1 MKLLAL
7 SALALAAAPAFAA
20 EPPQAAVPTPGA
32 AAILSSDYSA
42 AESEIRASKSTA
54 FDAGRDINL
63 GIILAKTGKT
73 AEAESRFMAVLNADE
88 QQVTVASGAQLSSHD
103 VARNALLQLHRGD
116 LSK

>member
-1 MKLLAL
+1 MKMFAL
-7 SALALAAAPAFAA
+7 GAIALAATPAFAA
-20 EPPQAAVPTPGA
+20 APQEATPTPGA

-42 AESEIRASKSTA
+42 AESQLRASTSTA

-63 GIILAKTGKT
+63 GIVLAKTGKT

-88 QQVTVASGAQLSSHD
+88 QQVTVANGAQLSSHA
-103 VARNALLQLHRGD
+103 VARNALAQLHRGD